1 MAMFDKLDYKY
12 HCAWVYNLY
21 SSTNICKD
29 AWNHPKCVMV
39 SDMMRKVLH
48 EIPACIIQYVCTAPI
63 AADQDRE
70 TVKSVVIQN
79 NPECK
84 GLIGVSVYD
93 NKHVHFI
100 SMHTYSLE
108 WKNKDRMVYCNFL
121 KKMERLEFL
130 SLNMNN
136 EYNLS
141 MGDVDVAD

>member
-1 MAMFDKLDYKY
+1 MLSY
-12 HCAWVYNLY
+12 VVRN
-21 SSTNICKD
+21 
-29 AWNHPKCVMV
+29 
-39 SDMMRKVLH
+39 VLH
-48 EIPACIIQYVCTAPI
+48 ELPACIIQDGCTAPI

-84 GLIGVSVYD
+84 GLIDVSVYD